1 MDADLELVSV
11 TPVVGMAVDDPDVM
25 VPGDTVDPEV
35 NAVVDPVAVV
45 SLVVAF
51 EPALVVTVTELFT
64 AGVVVRV

>member
-1 MDADLELVSV
+1 MDADPELVSV

-51 EPALVVTVTELFT
+51 EPTLVVTVTELLT